1 MDTKFG
7 PQAKEGDYVIVLD
20 SDYVHRRATNYIAKV
35 YKDKAYTGRKM
46 VGNKKYIHKMYAEIV
61 IPEAIVP
68 EETKRL
74 IEEDIQLHINKT
86 KQNKKESRVCENS
99 TDCRF

>member
-1 MDTKFG
+1 METKFG

-35 YKDKAYTGRKM
+35 FNGKAYTGIKM
-46 VGNKKYIHKMYAEIV
+46 VGNKKYIHKIYAEIV

-68 EETKRL
+68 EETKLL
-74 IEEDIQLHINKT
+74 IEEDIQFHKNKT
-86 KQNKKESRVCENS
+86 KKGEI
-99 TDCRF
+99 